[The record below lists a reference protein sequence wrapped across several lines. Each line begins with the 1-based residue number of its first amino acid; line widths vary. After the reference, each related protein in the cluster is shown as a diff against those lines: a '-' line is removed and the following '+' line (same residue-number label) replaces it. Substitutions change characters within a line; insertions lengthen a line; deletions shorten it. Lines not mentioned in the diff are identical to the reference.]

1 MKYLVTVLLALCL
14 LSGCVSNRPLTN
26 ERLAMAVRITI
37 RHAVADSSRATEK
50 AENIRAVVTRLQAI
64 ATTETNVSGLKAE
77 VIRYLDTLELT
88 DLQRNDAL
96 DVLDYFSAVIE
107 AQVGEE
113 TFDNIRLVKVQEFLM
128 LILAAI
134 PLETGMTA
142 YWISPITSGGRSAQ

>member
-1 MKYLVTVLLALCL
+1 MKHLLIALLALCL
-14 LSGCVSNRPLTN
+14 LPGCASNRPLTD
-26 ERLAMAVRITI
+26 EGLAMAVRIAV

-64 ATTETNVSGLKAE
+64 ATTDTTVSGLKAE
-77 VIRYLDTLELT
+77 VVEYLDTLELT
-88 DLQRNDAL
+88 NIQRNDAL

-142 YWISPITSGGRSAQ
+142 YWISPIK

>member
-1 MKYLVTVLLALCL
+1 MKHLFISLLAICL
-14 LSGCVSNRPLTN
+14 LPGCASNRPLTD
-26 ERLAMAVRITI
+26 EGLALAVRITL
-37 RHAVADSSRATEK
+37 RHAVAGSPRATEK

-64 ATTETNVSGLKAE
+64 ATTETTVSGLKAE
-77 VIRYLDTLELT
+77 VITYLDTLELT
-88 DLQRNDAL
+88 DLQRRDAL

-113 TFDNIRLVKVQEFLM
+113 TFDNARLVKVQEFLM

-142 YWISPITSGGRSAQ
+142 YWISPIK